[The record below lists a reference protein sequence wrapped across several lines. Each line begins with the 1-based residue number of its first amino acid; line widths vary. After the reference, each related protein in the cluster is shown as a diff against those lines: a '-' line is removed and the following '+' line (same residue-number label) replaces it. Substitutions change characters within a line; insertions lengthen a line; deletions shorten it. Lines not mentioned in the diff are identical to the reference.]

1 MAECN
6 ECKHFF
12 PLDEDKS
19 MGDCVRRQTDDRQA
33 YFFSKPVKAE
43 ETAASCSSFSEKMT

>member
-12 PLDEDKS
+12 PLEEDKS
-19 MGDCVRRQTDDRQA
+19 KGDCVRRQTDERQA
-33 YFFSKPVKAE
+33 YFFSKPVDTAV
-43 ETAASCSSFSEKMT
+43 TAASCTSFMEEAT